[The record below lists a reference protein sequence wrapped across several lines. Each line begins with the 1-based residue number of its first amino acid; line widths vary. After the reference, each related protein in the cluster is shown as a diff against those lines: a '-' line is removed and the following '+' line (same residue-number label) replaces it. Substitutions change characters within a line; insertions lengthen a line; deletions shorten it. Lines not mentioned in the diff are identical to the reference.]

1 MTRTTHAALIERKD
15 DTEIGAVKRA
25 VDQLCNTF
33 ESFKSVNDARLK
45 EVEKKGAA
53 DVLTKEHLDRIQN
66 ALDTSEKALQSA
78 LEAEKK
84 AGRARLSGEDQNHGM
99 SEERAEYKKHF
110 NLFLRKGVENGL
122 AELQAKAMSVGS
134 DGDGGYLVLPERSS
148 VIMQQVVETSPIRQ
162 LASVMSISTDS
173 YEQPR
178 RTGRASTG
186 GWVSEMTTVVTS
198 ATPTIGMLR
207 IPVHAMRAAPYASQ
221 NALDDMLIDV
231 EAWLG
236 EQLADEFSFLENT
249 AFVTGMGV
257 GQPTGFLSYAN
268 GTGVDQIEQI
278 ASGTSGAVT
287 ADGLINL
294 QCALK
299 DQYQPNATFVMN
311 RLVKRDI
318 RKLKDSTGSYLW
330 EPGVYKGLP
339 QSIPDMLLGKPA
351 VTAADMP
358 VAAANSLS
366 VAYGDFKQGYTIVDR
381 MGIRVLRDP
390 FTAAPSVRFLSTK
403 RVGGAVTQ
411 SEALKL
417 QKLA

>member
-1 MTRTTHAALIERKD
+1 
-15 DTEIGAVKRA
+15 
-25 VDQLCNTF
+25 
-33 ESFKSVNDARLK
+33 
-45 EVEKKGAA
+45 
-53 DVLTKEHLDRIQN
+53 
-66 ALDTSEKALQSA
+66 
-78 LEAEKK
+78 
-84 AGRARLSGEDQNHGM
+84 M

-162 LASVMSISTDS
+162 LASVMSIMDS

-186 GWVSEMTTVVTS
+186 GWVSEQTTVVTT
-198 ATPTIGMLR
+198 ATPTICMLR
-207 IPVHAMRAAPYASQ
+207 IPVHATRAAPLASQ
-221 NALDDMLIDV
+221 NALGRHPDV

-249 AFVTGMGV
+249 AFVTGTGV

-318 RKLKDSTGSYLW
+318 RKLSLSTGTYLW
-330 EPGVYKGLP
+330 EPGVL
-339 QSIPDMLLGKPA
+339 
-351 VTAADMP
+351 
-358 VAAANSLS
+358 
-366 VAYGDFKQGYTIVDR
+366 
-381 MGIRVLRDP
+381 
-390 FTAAPSVRFLSTK
+390 
-403 RVGGAVTQ
+403 
-411 SEALKL
+411 
-417 QKLA
+417 